1 MPLQTSSLRTRIRTL
16 FTSKGFLSGM
26 SPHMCLQFPRLRREN
41 YNLLLPLARFGQL
54 AKCVQ
59 CYIGQICP
67 SIHWTDLA
75 IDKWHNMS
83 THRKDL
89 ILLFLLPSSFSPPP
103 PPLPSLSLTCYMLQ
117 WLVYS
122 ITLHTLYYTWL
133 PLCWVR
139 FEPMTLGCG
148 AAALTNRPQSRSHSH
163 TIKWFYLCQIGS
175 ICY

>member
-1 MPLQTSSLRTRIRTL
+1 MSEWHFFVTPFRCMKSFVGVRRL
-16 FTSKGFLSGM
+16 LSNKSG
-26 SPHMCLQFPRLRREN
+26 EN

-89 ILLFLLPSSFSPPP
+89 ILLYLLPSSFSPPP
-103 PPLPSLSLTCYMLQ
+103 PPSLSPLLSLSDLLHATVISLQ
-117 WLVYS
+117 YYFTY
-122 ITLHTLYYTWL
+122 IT
-133 PLCWVR
+133 
-139 FEPMTLGCG
+139 
-148 AAALTNRPQSRSHSH
+148 
-163 TIKWFYLCQIGS
+163 FYLITFELSEIWTHDAWLWSSSTNQ
-175 ICY
+175 

>member
-1 MPLQTSSLRTRIRTL
+1 MLVINSSALRSDGTSIYISW
-16 FTSKGFLSGM
+16 
-26 SPHMCLQFPRLRREN
+26 EN
-41 YNLLLPLARFGQL
+41 YNSLLPLARFGQL

-103 PPLPSLSLTCYMLQ
+103 PPPPSLSPPLSLSDLLHATVISLQ
-117 WLVYS
+117 YYFTY
-122 ITLHTLYYTWL
+122 ITLYLIT
-133 PLCWVR
+133 
-139 FEPMTLGCG
+139 FEL
-148 AAALTNRPQSRSHSH
+148 SE
-163 TIKWFYLCQIGS
+163 I
-175 ICY
+175 

>member
-1 MPLQTSSLRTRIRTL
+1 MFVGLSLVFVGYSFINVCRIVQ
-16 FTSKGFLSGM
+16 FAGFSCM
-26 SPHMCLQFPRLRREN
+26 KIRREN

-89 ILLFLLPSSFSPPP
+89 ILLYLLPSSFSPPP
-103 PPLPSLSLTCYMLQ
+103 PPPPSLSPPLSLSDLLHATVISLQ
-117 WLVYS
+117 YYFTY
-122 ITLHTLYYTWL
+122 ITLYLIT
-133 PLCWVR
+133 
-139 FEPMTLGCG
+139 FEL
-148 AAALTNRPQSRSHSH
+148 SE
-163 TIKWFYLCQIGS
+163 I
-175 ICY
+175 

>member
-1 MPLQTSSLRTRIRTL
+1 MPKNLRIILPPLTRV
-16 FTSKGFLSGM
+16 FASKDDLTEEI
-26 SPHMCLQFPRLRREN
+26 LAKLRYNIKELRKVHLVFNSDMREN

-103 PPLPSLSLTCYMLQ
+103 PPSLSPPLSLSDLLHATVISLQ
-117 WLVYS
+117 YYFTY
-122 ITLHTLYYTWL
+122 IT
-133 PLCWVR
+133 
-139 FEPMTLGCG
+139 
-148 AAALTNRPQSRSHSH
+148 
-163 TIKWFYLCQIGS
+163 FYLITFELS
-175 ICY
+175 EI

>member
-1 MPLQTSSLRTRIRTL
+1 MSSVKSI
-16 FTSKGFLSGM
+16 FIYN
-26 SPHMCLQFPRLRREN
+26 REN

-89 ILLFLLPSSFSPPP
+89 ILLYLLPSSFSPPP
-103 PPLPSLSLTCYMLQ
+103 PPPPSLSPLLSLSDLLHATVISLQ
-117 WLVYS
+117 YYFTYITFYL
-122 ITLHTLYYTWL
+122 ITL
-133 PLCWVR
+133 
-139 FEPMTLGCG
+139 
-148 AAALTNRPQSRSHSH
+148 S
-163 TIKWFYLCQIGS
+163 
-175 ICY
+175 

>member
-1 MPLQTSSLRTRIRTL
+1 MKPWTSFTQPSSAWTNVNAPFATR
-16 FTSKGFLSGM
+16 
-26 SPHMCLQFPRLRREN
+26 PYWEN

-89 ILLFLLPSSFSPPP
+89 ILLYLLPSSFSPPP
-103 PPLPSLSLTCYMLQ
+103 PPPPSLSPPLSLSDLLHATVISLQ
-117 WLVYS
+117 YYFTY
-122 ITLHTLYYTWL
+122 IT
-133 PLCWVR
+133 
-139 FEPMTLGCG
+139 
-148 AAALTNRPQSRSHSH
+148 
-163 TIKWFYLCQIGS
+163 FYLITFELS
-175 ICY
+175 EI

>member
-1 MPLQTSSLRTRIRTL
+1 MGSRYIYKYLYISSIC
-16 FTSKGFLSGM
+16 KGSGGNDYAKQ
-26 SPHMCLQFPRLRREN
+26 SWEN

-89 ILLFLLPSSFSPPP
+89 ILLFLLPSSFPPP
-103 PPLPSLSLTCYMLQ
+103 SLLLHLHLSHPLYLSLTCYMLQ

-122 ITLHTLYYTWL
+122 ITLHTLHFTWL
-133 PLCWVR
+133 PLSWVR
-139 FEPMTLGCG
+139 FEPMTLGCE
-148 AAALTNRPQSRSHSH
+148 AAALTNRPQRRSHSY
-163 TIKWFYLCQIGS
+163 TIKLFYLCQISS